1 MYSVF
6 SNPVVRRLVCSCLVV
21 INCGVAYAQ
30 ERTEEHV
37 VVSAESEEAEHDQFT
52 EMGEYAQP
60 AWAERSRFSSTTSV
74 YVLSPY
80 EMFVGNIW
88 EAIFRRRGKTLHD
101 LTQEIDFGL
110 LHRFELG
117 IENDLGLVGSDAD
130 ETSATVEA
138 RYAFANWN
146 AIPLNPAISAEYVF
160 GVGTSVKNATS
171 DRDLRRQANAVVVR
185 LLLGQS
191 LAEHF
196 GYGLNIGL
204 QQDVSRDSGRE
215 FEISQSVVYGAMK
228 GKLEFGGEMRSVHNT
243 SQRNSDDTD
252 ELVTGPSI
260 GWKPTR
266 QFRISVAPLFGCTH
280 ESPRVATFVL
290 VSYEFGGAE
299 AVVAPISGNH

>member
-1 MYSVF
+1 VF
-6 SNPVVRRLVCSCLVV
+6 SNPVTRRLVWISLAV
-21 INCGVAYAQ
+21 INWGVAHAQ
-30 ERTEEHV
+30 ERTQEPV

-80 EMFVGNIW
+80 EMFAGNIW
-88 EAIFRRRGKTLHD
+88 EAIFRRHGKTLHD

-110 LHRFELG
+110 QHRFELG
-117 IENDLGLVGSDAD
+117 VENELGLVGSDAH

-146 AIPLNPAISAEYVF
+146 AIPLNPAISAEYIF

-171 DRDLRRQANAVVVR
+171 DEDLHRQANAVAVR
-185 LLLGQS
+185 LLLGQNFGD
-191 LAEHF
+191 HV
-196 GYGLNIGL
+196 GYGLNLGFL
-204 QQDVSRDSGRE
+204 QDVSRDSGRE
-215 FEISQSVVYGAMK
+215 VEVSQSVAYGAMK
-228 GKLEFGGEMRSVHNT
+228 GKLEFGAEMRYVHNT
-243 SQRNSDDTD
+243 SQRNSDDRD
-252 ELVTGPSI
+252 ELVAGPTI

-266 QFRISVAPLFGCTH
+266 QLRINLAPLFGCTGD
-280 ESPRVATFVL
+280 SPRVTTFVL

-299 AVVAPISGNH
+299 SIVAPISGNP